1 MTEITIGGITA
12 TPVSEVAPKL
22 SMLLWGMSKCG
33 KTTLA
38 STMPGKKLW
47 INFDPT
53 GLASVK
59 GRSDIIA
66 LDLSGQPNKIVEEFK
81 KEGILSAAMLE
92 GIDSIVFDSLTTF
105 GDKALAHGVIKAAQ
119 KYPSQGVTLEDPGF
133 KGYGYKNTYTRE
145 CILNLLRVA
154 AQNNKHICFI
164 AHEDVPDKNQDGVV
178 YQITIMLGSS
188 LSQQAPVN
196 ISEVWHMR
204 DTGTERQI
212 AVRPFGAYRPMG
224 TRMFDTTKA
233 TRFVWKYNAVT
244 QQGEGIEQWYNAWL
258 EATGKIP
265 LPV

>member
-1 MTEITIGGITA
+1 MTEIKIGNIIA
-12 TPVSEVAPKL
+12 TPIVDISPKL
-22 SMLLWGMSKCG
+22 SMLLWGQSKCG

-47 INFDPT
+47 VNFDPT
-53 GLASVK
+53 GLASV
-59 GRSDIIA
+59 RDRDDIIA

-81 KEGILSAAMLE
+81 KEAILSAQMLD

-105 GDKALAHGVIKAAQ
+105 GEKALTHGVYKAAQ
-119 KYPSQGVTLEDPGF
+119 KYPNQAITLEDPEF

-145 CILNLLRVA
+145 CILNLLRLA
-154 AQNNKHICFI
+154 SQNSKHICFI

-212 AVRPFGAYRPMG
+212 AIRPFGAYRPMG
-224 TRMFDTTKA
+224 SRMFDSSKGSK
-233 TRFVWKYNAVT
+233 FVWKYDPAT
-244 QQGEGIEQWYNAWL
+244 QHGAGIEQWYNAWI
-258 EATGKIP
+258 AAKGKIP